1 MLYSQIPFQLEN
13 VDTPLKEFRVEI
25 RNEALCALGKAGRTD
40 PQIDIF
46 SRKFYEP
53 QFMHLIIPRKALKSI
68 IETYAPHDQQ

>member
-1 MLYSQIPFQLEN
+1 M
-13 VDTPLKEFRVEI
+13 EI